1 MYENVNMRY
10 APKGPVAVA
19 VQKSDRRQF
28 SEPDCIAILALW
40 RLSKL
45 AARKAG
51 IELGEIGAR
60 ARLPL
65 LGRSGSRASRYLT
78 VIQLW
83 RIACS
88 NLT

>member
-1 MYENVNMRY
+1 MYEDSILRSV
-10 APKGPVAVA
+10 PKGPTAVA
-19 VQKSDRRQF
+19 AQKSDRGQF
-28 SEPDCIAILALW
+28 SEPDRVAILARW

-45 AARKAG
+45 VANKTG
-51 IELGEIGAR
+51 IELGEMGAK
-60 ARLPL
+60 ARPPL